1 MDKELVAHI
10 VELVKKEL
18 AISADAGAASSAIGM
33 LRLELV
39 VHQCLM
45 EIGRQAVQGLVQEA
59 GTGYQGRR
67 VERGKVVYR
76 FKGNRPKTVHGL
88 YGPVT
93 VERAYYYATGSGETW
108 VPLDEQL
115 GIGDGQTPACE
126 YHLAQFVGQMPYQ
139 RSLSHFH
146 TVFRPAGLNKISL
159 HKAECMVD
167 ALGERLEAQRQQE
180 IEKLFEHHG
189 SVAVANKITG
199 TMVVCIDAG
208 KLATKGNERVDDE
221 ERRRYD
227 REFRAVKVPSISELK
242 WDEVRQEARCTKTSY
257 VLGIEHADQFFQ
269 RIWVE
274 MNRRSADLTK
284 LRLVFIGD
292 GAEWIWNR
300 VAEIDNADNGVYI
313 LDFCHAVDHLAK
325 VCKLLYGQGTA
336 QFDKHLQQWRARLRE
351 GGTVVIDDLEQLR
364 DSHREHGDEIQAE
377 INYLEGNRE
386 RMNYRQYREDHVP
399 IGSGTVESACKNV
412 VAARMKGSGMT
423 WTLEAAQ
430 HMLQLRASIMSERF
444 ARDHQNSLPG
454 PPQPAELLA
463 AA

>member
-10 VELVKKEL
+10 VELVKMEL
-18 AISADAGAASSAIGM
+18 RNSADADVASSATGM

-45 EIGRQAVQGLVQEA
+45 EMGRQVVQDLAQQA

-67 VERGKVVYR
+67 VKRGKVVFR
-76 FKGNRPKTVHGL
+76 FKGNRAKTVHGL

-93 VERAYYYATGSGETW
+93 VERAYYYASGSGETW

-126 YHLAQFVGQMPYQ
+126 YHLAQFAGQGPYQ

-146 TVFRPAGLNKISL
+146 TIFRPAGLDKISL
-159 HKAECMVD
+159 HKTECMVD

-180 IEKLFEHHG
+180 IEELFAHHG

-208 KLATKGNERVDDE
+208 KVPTKGNERVDNDK
-221 ERRRYD
+221 RKRYD
-227 REFRAVKVPSISELK
+227 REFRDVKVASISELK
-242 WDEVRQEARCTKTSY
+242 WDEGRQQARCTKTSY

-364 DSHREHGDEIQAE
+364 DSHREHGDEIQGE
-377 INYLEGNRE
+377 INYLEANRE
-386 RMNYRQYREDHVP
+386 RMNYPQYREEHLP

-412 VAARMKGSGMT
+412 AAARMKGSGMT
-423 WTLEAAQ
+423 WTLNGAQ
-430 HMLQLRASIMSERF
+430 HMLQLRASIMSGRF
-444 ARDHQNSLPG
+444 ARDHQHSLPG